1 MSTTMNTSNMLTEIK
16 NMINENE
23 YFKDLLKEQAG
34 KIEQLEKMQKESEDL
49 LWRRRLF
56 EESIQKVGA
65 VLNEAEKKTSL
76 FETTARTKTFTLN
89 QEIAE
94 HLKEL
99 GEMTS
104 DFYKTATYERAA
116 EIIATLDYEVH
127 NGESLLKIDGIGKG
141 IASKIDLFLAEYF
154 EDSESVASNDPE
166 SDDEDV
172 NNFSEDEESDT
183 DDEDY
188 FVSHNEELTEALD
201 SLAYFEEDP
210 HKAAAYDNAAYAV
223 QHLPFKITSGDELVK
238 GPKKVKGI
246 GKGIA
251 KKIDE
256 FIETGKIE
264 KLEKYMKSYPDDSD
278 DEDFFA
284 VLTMNVPLV
293 AHIHK
298 LAHEEEDHFKSM
310 AYKKAAQAIDTLN
323 FTVTNGKELSEG
335 PKKVKGIGKSIA
347 KKIDDFLAPRKKIS
361 VELESNPVSTN
372 EEIAWNLEVLASLE
386 AEDHGSQ
393 DPHKI
398 RAYRNAAEAIR
409 GLDFEVTNG
418 SDISQGPRK
427 VKGIGKSIAAKID
440 ELIVTGKIQRI
451 RDLSE

>member
-1 MSTTMNTSNMLTEIK
+1 MTILTDIK
-16 NMINENE
+16 NLVSEHE
-23 YFKDLLKEQAG
+23 YLTDLCKEQAG

-65 VLNEAEKKTSL
+65 VLNEAEKPSL

-127 NGESLLKIDGIGKG
+127 NGDSLLKIDGIGKG
-141 IASKIDLFLAEYF
+141 IASKVNQFLDEYF

-310 AYKKAAQAIDTLN
+310 AYKKAAQAIDLLN

-347 KKIDDFLAPRKKIS
+347 KKIDNFLAPRNKIS

-372 EEIAWNLEVLASLE
+372 EEIAWHLEVLASLE

-393 DPHKI
+393 DPHKV
-398 RAYRNAAEAIR
+398 RAYRDAAQAIR

-418 SDISQGPRK
+418 SDISQGPSK

>member
-1 MSTTMNTSNMLTEIK
+1 MTILTDIK
-16 NMINENE
+16 NLVSEHE
-23 YFKDLLKEQAG
+23 YLTDLCKEQAG

-65 VLNEAEKKTSL
+65 VLNEAEKPSL

-116 EIIATLDYEVH
+116 DIIATLPYVVQ

-141 IASKIDLFLAEYF
+141 IASKVDLFLAEYF

-166 SDDEDV
+166 SD
-172 NNFSEDEESDT
+172 DEESDT

-310 AYKKAAQAIDTLN
+310 AYKKAAQAIDLLN

-347 KKIDDFLAPRKKIS
+347 KKIDNFLAPRNKIS

-372 EEIAWNLEVLASLE
+372 EEIAWHLEVLASLE

-393 DPHKI
+393 DPHKV
-398 RAYRNAAEAIR
+398 RAYRDAAQAIR

-418 SDISQGPRK
+418 SDISQGPSK

>member
-1 MSTTMNTSNMLTEIK
+1 MSTTNMLTEIK

-23 YFKDLLKEQAG
+23 YFKDLLKEQAR
-34 KIEQLEKMQKESEDL
+34 KIEELKQFIKKADEERISKLPEKP
-49 LWRRRLF
+49 
-56 EESIQKVGA
+56 
-65 VLNEAEKKTSL
+65 SL

-89 QEIAE
+89 KEIAA

-116 EIIATLDYEVH
+116 DIIATLPYVVQ

-141 IASKIDLFLAEYF
+141 IASKVDLFLTEFF

-166 SDDEDV
+166 SDDED
-172 NNFSEDEESDT
+172 EESDT
-183 DDEDY
+183 ESESDEDY
-188 FVSHNEELTEALD
+188 FVSHNEELAEALD

-310 AYKKAAQAIDTLN
+310 AYKKAAQAIDLLN

-347 KKIDDFLAPRKKIS
+347 KKIDNFLAPRNKIS

-372 EEIAWNLEVLASLE
+372 EEIAWHLEVLASLE

-393 DPHKI
+393 DPHKV
-398 RAYRNAAEAIR
+398 RAYRDAAQAIR

-418 SDISQGPRK
+418 SDISQGPSK

>member
-1 MSTTMNTSNMLTEIK
+1 MNTSTMLTEFK
-16 NMINENE
+16 NLINEHA
-23 YFKDLLKEQAG
+23 YLKDLCTDQAVKIKEL
-34 KIEQLEKMQKESEDL
+34 EQLIRKADEEQISKHLED
-49 LWRRRLF
+49 
-56 EESIQKVGA
+56 EIQRVGA
-65 VLNEAEKKTSL
+65 VLNEAEKPSL

-127 NGESLLKIDGIGKG
+127 NGDSLLKIDGIGKG
-141 IASKIDLFLAEYF
+141 IASKVNQFLDEYF

-310 AYKKAAQAIDTLN
+310 AYKKAAQAIDLLN

-347 KKIDDFLAPRKKIS
+347 KKIDNFLAPRNKIS

-372 EEIAWNLEVLASLE
+372 EEIAWHLEVLASLE

-393 DPHKI
+393 DPHKV
-398 RAYRNAAEAIR
+398 RAYRDAAQAIR

-418 SDISQGPRK
+418 SDISQGPSK

>member
-1 MSTTMNTSNMLTEIK
+1 MSTTMTILTDIK
-16 NMINENE
+16 NLVSEHE
-23 YFKDLLKEQAG
+23 YLTDLCKEQAG

-65 VLNEAEKKTSL
+65 VLNEAEKPSL

-116 EIIATLDYEVH
+116 DIIATLPYVVQ

-141 IASKIDLFLAEYF
+141 IASKVDLFLAEYF

-166 SDDEDV
+166 SD
-172 NNFSEDEESDT
+172 DEESDT

-310 AYKKAAQAIDTLN
+310 AYKKAAQAIDLLN

-347 KKIDDFLAPRKKIS
+347 KKIDNFLAPRNKIS

-372 EEIAWNLEVLASLE
+372 EEIAWHLEVLASLE

-393 DPHKI
+393 DPHKV
-398 RAYRNAAEAIR
+398 RAYRDAAQAIR

-418 SDISQGPRK
+418 SDISQGPSK